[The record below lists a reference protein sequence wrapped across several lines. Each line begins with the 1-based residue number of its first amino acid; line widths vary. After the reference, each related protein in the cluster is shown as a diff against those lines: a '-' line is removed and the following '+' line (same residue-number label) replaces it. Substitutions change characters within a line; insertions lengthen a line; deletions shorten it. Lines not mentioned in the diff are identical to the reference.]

1 MRVLTRKVGQTLRVG
16 RDVTVTI
23 LSQERNEIRIGIS
36 APREVS
42 IQRKELYERLHR
54 GAARHAAAPGS
65 SIEK

>member
-1 MRVLTRKVGQTLRVG
+1 MRVLTRRVGQTVRVG

-23 LSQERNEIRIGIS
+23 LRQERNEIRIGIS
-36 APREVS
+36 APRDVP
-42 IQRKELYERLHR
+42 IQRQELYERLHR